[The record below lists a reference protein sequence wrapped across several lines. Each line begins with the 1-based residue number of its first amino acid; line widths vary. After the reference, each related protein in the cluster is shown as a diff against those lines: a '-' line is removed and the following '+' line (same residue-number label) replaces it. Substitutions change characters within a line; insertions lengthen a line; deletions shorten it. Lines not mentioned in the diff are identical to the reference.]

1 MARASTAT
9 LRCMSRSLQVL
20 TPGGRTRHASSD
32 QVLRVEAPPQWVCIR
47 QDGRWCL
54 RRCTNA
60 LTTLRDAR
68 VSKPSDWVSQLS
80 STVSSSSSYDLRVA
94 VVESCPSP
102 RLYVDGIFWTEQSR
116 NTARL
121 GSIGIYTAQLYRF
134 KISQWERCFF
144 SSLNWLNLYWSKMYI
159 SKN

>member
-54 RRCTNA
+54 RRCTSA

-80 STVSSSSSYDLRVA
+80 STCVFKFILWLKNGSSGILPKSTPIRRWFF
-94 VVESCPSP
+94 CPE
-102 RLYVDGIFWTEQSR
+102 LR
-116 NTARL
+116 NTVCL
-121 GSIGIYTAQLYRF
+121 GSIGIYIAQLYRF
-134 KISQWERCFF
+134 QISQWERCFF
-144 SSLNWLNLYWSKMYI
+144 SWLNWFNFNWSKMYI